1 MLGEVFNQEELREE
15 QLSYFQDTQTSYKH
29 LEFQKA

>member
-1 MLGEVFNQEELREE
+1 MLGEVFNQGELGEK
-15 QLSYFQDTQTSYKH
+15 QLSYFQDTQASYKH